1 MCTSRQGP
9 VGENSSAASIVW
21 LDAAP
26 LRLLAVPSL
35 TRSPLRVPYTA
46 HICDHLFSCFGFCSV
61 FLFPPFVSLASHLQS
76 LPCIR
81 SIGVHECAGR
91 RRRENLPTCVFHLC
105 WSSMFPVCLRAAVI
119 YNVPCAPEVL
129 KPPCC
134 TVMNVRRSGTMCGL
148 RNEMNGSGNTFCFQ
162 DTLLLLPVTYWSI
175 VGFSKL
181 PFPSRTLTNPLTR
194 STHTAHVWTLFPGED
209 SRNSHESLTSADN
222 LNAWDDLGWSCTL
235 FLVSLVGKK
244 VQLSV
249 KHI

>member
-1 MCTSRQGP
+1 MHLVSGSSGREFLSWPHTPYGCSQCHCWHGYLSGCHIRLTS
-9 VGENSSAASIVW
+9 V
-21 LDAAP
+21 
-26 LRLLAVPSL
+26 
-35 TRSPLRVPYTA
+35 T
-46 HICDHLFSCFGFCSV
+46 ICLVVLGFVLFFV
-61 FLFPPFVSLASHLQS
+61 PPFVSLPSHLQL
-76 LPCIR
+76 LPCVS

-91 RRRENLPTCVFHLC
+91 RRRKDLHTCVFHLC

-209 SRNSHESLTSADN
+209 CRNFHESLTSADN
-222 LNAWDDLGWSCTL
+222 LNAWGDLVRSCTL
-235 FLVSLVGKK
+235 
-244 VQLSV
+244 LSV
-249 KHI
+249 S

>member
-1 MCTSRQGP
+1 MCTSCQGP
-9 VGENSSAASIVW
+9 VGENSSADSIVW
-21 LDAAP
+21 LDIIP
-26 LRLLAVPSL
+26 LRLLTVPLL
-35 TRSPLRVPYTA
+35 TWLPLRVPYTA
-46 HICDHLFSCFGFCSV
+46 HICDHLFSCFV
-61 FLFPPFVSLASHLQS
+61 LFFVPPFVSFPSHLQL
-76 LPCIR
+76 LPCVS

-91 RRRENLPTCVFHLC
+91 CRRKDLHTCVFHLC

-119 YNVPCAPEVL
+119 YNVPCAPEVI

-148 RNEMNGSGNTFCFQ
+148 RNGMNGSGNTFCFQ

-209 SRNSHESLTSADN
+209 SRNFHKSLTSADN
-222 LNAWDDLGWSCTL
+222 LNAWDDLGRSCTL
-235 FLVSLVGKK
+235 
-244 VQLSV
+244 LSV
-249 KHI
+249 R